1 MLVTLGD
8 QRVKTILHT
17 EFSHHYRQLRSS
29 LISFLTSKGEQRGP
43 WKRSCIHM
51 HAACL
56 FADSISKGEVSI
68 ATGVLIPLYV

>member
-8 QRVKTILHT
+8 QSVKTILHT

-56 FADSISKGEVSI
+56 FADSISKGEESI